1 MQPDLADQGAP
12 PNLRAHV
19 LALDPSSVGIRPTPN
34 LPRVWLALMEM
45 TFGEGSA
52 SLVALADGSTSLY
65 TSMGGGV
72 IGAGEH
78 EVVAAATRH
87 FLEVLDRLLEHLE
100 STSSFALPAAG
111 HVRFQVRT
119 YEGDFTADGLE
130 NDLGEGRHPLSEA
143 FFAGHEAIARMR
155 EIEEA
160 AGGVPG

>member
-1 MQPDLADQGAP
+1 
-12 PNLRAHV
+12 V
-19 LALDPSSVGIRPTPN
+19 LALDPATVGILPTPK

-65 TSMGGGV
+65 TSTGGGV

-78 EVVAAATRH
+78 EVVAAATREY
-87 FLEVLDRLLEHLE
+87 LEVLERLLEHLQPA
-100 STSSFALPAAG
+100 SSFELPAAG

-119 YEGDFTADGLE
+119 YDGDLTADALE
-130 NDLGEGRHPLSEA
+130 NDLGERRHPLSEA
-143 FFAGHEAIARMR
+143 FFAAHEAIARMR

-160 AGGVPG
+160 GGGATA